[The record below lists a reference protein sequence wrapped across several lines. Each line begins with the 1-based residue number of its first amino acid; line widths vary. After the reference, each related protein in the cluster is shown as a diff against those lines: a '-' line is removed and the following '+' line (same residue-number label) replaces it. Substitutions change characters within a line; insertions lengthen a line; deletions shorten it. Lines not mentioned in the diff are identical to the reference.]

1 VTGSRYQGRP
11 QRPLVNAPAD
21 DLATLRAGVSLARC
35 AACGRSFQRGGRAR
49 FCSQRC
55 RQRAHRGR
63 LSETA
68 VKDLSTT
75 PAKARTLSVYECG
88 RCQERYLDEQQCPGC
103 YVFGRLLGYG
113 LACPACGDVIVL
125 NELLAEL
132 GLLELS

>member
-1 VTGSRYQGRP
+1 
-11 QRPLVNAPAD
+11 VNAPAD
-21 DLATLRAGVSLARC
+21 DLATLHAGPSLARC
-35 AACGRSFQRGGRAR
+35 AACGRSFQRRGRAR

-63 LSETA
+63 LAETA

-75 PAKARTLSVYECG
+75 AAKARTRNLSVYECG
-88 RCQERYLDEQQCPGC
+88 RCQERYLGEQQCPDC
-103 YVFGRLLGYG
+103 HLFGRSLGYG

-132 GLLELS
+132 GLPELS